1 MGFFSKLF
9 GNQKSSQISE
19 DIETHNKI
27 VDFAKTLAE
36 NAFVSGE
43 TLKPHFIPNSKE
55 DELTIP
61 IDVCFEFLY
70 FYSHLAMRYAHS
82 ILGQKKRTILQKKLG
97 PLIVEPIVTAYF
109 DHWPEDKKRGIEIDF
124 YKNLNDAELEYSSCK
139 ELLTKDI
146 NFEGTSLLSK
156 LGITVADVSGNPMNH
171 DVIMVVIDTAM
182 QSIKKMKLEDSIKS
196 FKDVL

>member
-9 GNQKSSQISE
+9 GNQKSGQIIE

-43 TLKPHFIPNSKE
+43 TLKPHFNPNSKK
-55 DELTIP
+55 DELIIP
-61 IDVCFEFLY
+61 INVCFEFLY

-82 ILGQKKRTILQKKLG
+82 TLGQKKRAILQKKLG

-109 DHWPEDKKRGIEIDF
+109 DHWPEDKKRDIEIDF
-124 YKNLNDAELEYSSCK
+124 YNNLNDAELEYSSCK

-156 LGITVADVSGNPMNH
+156 LGITIADVSGNPMNH
-171 DVIMVVIDTAM
+171 DIIMLAMNTAM
-182 QSIKKMKLEDSIKS
+182 QSMKKMKLEESMKS
-196 FKDVL
+196 LKEVL